1 MDNVHDNINNECIS
15 FIPKSQSLGF
25 MSILRTPAI
34 CGFVFEPFECSSSR
48 ESLRKIVL
56 KRNTRIP
63 NTKRLSQP
71 PTITI
76 PGFAW
81 DAWKK
86 RTTIPLIVVKFIYH
100 GRREK
105 KTLTNPSISFYFPQI
120 FQPTEIR
127 ENNDFNKQI
136 PSLKLNSS
144 PLKIDPPGN
153 PEILIEQHH
162 FEVLFLL
169 HSLKLT

>member
-1 MDNVHDNINNECIS
+1 MVNISISVDSKHPTVSETVSSSLPCLVVRIYLNHLKHIQYKSSSKSKKVILVSSQKNKPHITYYLKSQGIFSQNGAVDNVHDNINNECIS

-76 PGFAW
+76 PGFA
-81 DAWKK
+81 
-86 RTTIPLIVVKFIYH
+86 
-100 GRREK
+100 
-105 KTLTNPSISFYFPQI
+105 
-120 FQPTEIR
+120 
-127 ENNDFNKQI
+127 
-136 PSLKLNSS
+136 
-144 PLKIDPPGN
+144 
-153 PEILIEQHH
+153 
-162 FEVLFLL
+162 
-169 HSLKLT
+169 